1 MHYYDKMNI
10 NKLTLWKDNA
20 RYSKMLESEEE
31 CLEELFGNKNMNK
44 KQKVLLNDI
53 FLETDVIENLIVLK
67 RKSMKMNFN
76 ILY

>member
-20 RYSKMLESEEE
+20 RYSKTLESEEK

-53 FLETDVIENLIVLK
+53 FFRDRCY
-67 RKSMKMNFN
+67 RKSYS
-76 ILY
+76 L